1 MIWAEFKAFLWK
13 NLRDSRAFVD
23 GIWSKLK
30 RDSQYQLEEV
40 QDWAAHLEYLQS
52 ILLEFDD
59 AGAPGESYLIRF
71 FREGLRPSIRAQ
83 MEQRGRELDSWT
95 EIVEKAV
102 DAEAQASLQP
112 TSYIKEMDQ
121 RCLRGNRPNSTKAST
136 QGNSIRDPR
145 TEESRSKPQEPK
157 ASAPQHQAEA
167 SEKARKEKKKKD
179 RRRDRERREG
189 STPATG
195 VNTAQT
201 GEPHQK
207 KKKKHRSDK
216 APRDTSQIKCYNCQ
230 KMGHYATTYSEPKKL
245 LSVSS
250 TSSSVTETNKEV
262 ILERVPYIHYP
273 LRFRKDTTGVRA
285 LVDSGSEVNAI
296 TLAYAAKL
304 DLQVRKTDIRTQ
316 KIDGSTLKTF
326 GMVLADFQVEDK
338 LKRARFFQ
346 KTFLLADISAEV
358 VLGMPFLTL
367 SNADVQFVE
376 KELT

>member
-1 MIWAEFKAFLWK
+1 MTWAEFKTFLWK
-13 NLRDSRAFVD
+13 NLGDSQAFVD

-30 RDSQYQLEEV
+30 QDSQYQLEEV

-52 ILLEFDD
+52 ILLKFDD
-59 AGAPGESYLIRF
+59 AGAPEEPYLIRF
-71 FREGLRPSIRAQ
+71 FRKGLRPSIRAQ

-121 RCLRGNRPNSTKAST
+121 RCLRGNRPNSTRAST
-136 QGNSIRDPR
+136 QGNLIRDPR

-179 RRRDRERREG
+179 RRFGRDRERREG

-207 KKKKHRSDK
+207 KKKKYRSDK
-216 APRDTSQIKCYNCQ
+216 PPCDTSQIKYYNCQ
-230 KMGHYATTYSEPKKL
+230 KMGYYATTCPEPK
-245 LSVSS
+245 
-250 TSSSVTETNKEV
+250 N
-262 ILERVPYIHYP
+262 
-273 LRFRKDTTGVRA
+273 
-285 LVDSGSEVNAI
+285 
-296 TLAYAAKL
+296 
-304 DLQVRKTDIRTQ
+304 
-316 KIDGSTLKTF
+316 
-326 GMVLADFQVEDK
+326 
-338 LKRARFFQ
+338 
-346 KTFLLADISAEV
+346 
-358 VLGMPFLTL
+358 
-367 SNADVQFVE
+367 
-376 KELT
+376 